1 MSPQSESAAEQ
12 ELNALQEKASR
23 LIPQCRFASAFEL
36 FGELRRRARAEA
48 HVVHYI
54 WATFHQ
60 MDLAQYLLDFQQ
72 MRERAVEL
80 IALLQHEERA
90 RQIQSDL
97 SQAQYDYLTY
107 SMSSCGY
114 ENLAEA
120 TGQLGGYNSEG
131 MHACI
136 ADGIQIC
143 RRTGKTS
150 CVSCF
155 REYACDVYTAAD
167 DVELAAHQCRAVRD
181 QSGNWS
187 DRGDR
192 RWLAVMRL
200 SWLDA
205 LHGRFEAAVEGSSR
219 ALVLAEEPAVSVPLE
234 ASIRTGLLRD
244 TVLLASGLNA
254 QFVGSETNGL
264 FPAAGESPFF
274 EHHRDLNAAL
284 SAALEESW
292 ERAVQLLHP
301 WDQRLLRSGALHLWF
316 ETRLRLTAVRVLAGE
331 RGQAE
336 RLARGLERRARA
348 AHDYLTLRRLQ
359 LVMDADDPS
368 PIALVVPRHRVCG
381 HVTAGQLSGTGVTR
395 PAEGH
400 VEATAAAEE
409 TFQSHSAADGGGAEL
424 SVAVKDESKDESVV
438 AEAPATPLAGRISEL
453 HERISE
459 FTRSP
464 APEEYYALRSELLKY
479 SPAAVT
485 DTADACSLLELM
497 VALSG
502 SGEDGDLIWRWG
514 NALIAGRR
522 ESAAAMSA
530 LAILGDSLRASGDEQ
545 MLERITD
552 ERTEQ
557 LHRQAMDL
565 APDSAPVFLR
575 AGQHFLAADN
585 AGEAERCLAR
595 AFRLQRENGVIA
607 RYLAELYRSTDRPR
621 DALHVLDL
629 CLREGCQDAQ
639 VAFDAGMLAYQMEQ
653 FDVARTCLMRYE
665 QLEGPTVW
673 VHYYLALCSY
683 EQGDYAGALQ
693 HVVRDRELRGE
704 DGWHLRVVEVIS
716 QTRLQKSDEQ
726 LETIRELAETPLF
739 EIGFLSTTG
748 LTDLLQRLGSV
759 LEDEYPD
766 SPLLQHV
773 ERRLLRAGLMPD
785 TWFHFQRENSS
796 EQPQDDLHLY
806 RCLIY
811 QPLDENWLL
820 DPDRLSEQED
830 WTGYYT
836 EWGVLARS
844 EDDAVE
850 TALRY
855 QSLCHDIPAEM
866 REVIEAGDS
875 YREIAG
881 VVWQSSRYMAGT
893 DDEGPSERPDD
904 GDIPDSD
911 NEDSEW
917 G

>member
-1 MSPQSESAAEQ
+1 MSPQSESAAEH

-23 LIPQCRFASAFEL
+23 LIPQCRFAGAFEL
-36 FGELRRRARAEA
+36 FGELRRRARSESHA
-48 HVVHYI
+48 VHYI

-60 MDLAQYLLDFQQ
+60 MDLAQYVLDFQQ

-90 RQIQSDL
+90 RQIQADL
-97 SQAQYDYLTY
+97 SQPQYDYLAY
-107 SMSSCGY
+107 SMSSCAY

-167 DVELAAHQCRAVRD
+167 DVEIAAHQCRAVRD

-205 LHGRFEAAVEGSSR
+205 LHGRFEAAVEGSAR
-219 ALVLAEEPAVSVPLE
+219 ALLLAEEPAVSVPLE

-244 TVLLASGLNA
+244 TVLLASGCVA
-254 QFVGSETNGL
+254 EFSESAANGL
-264 FPAAGESPFF
+264 FPPAGESAFF
-274 EHHRDLNAAL
+274 EHHRDLNLAL
-284 SAALEESW
+284 AAALEESW
-292 ERAVQLLHP
+292 EEAVQLLHP

-316 ETRLRLTAVRVLAGE
+316 ETRLRLTAVRILAGE

-359 LVMDADDPS
+359 LLMDSDDPS
-368 PIALVVPRHRVCG
+368 PIALVVPRHRISG
-381 HVTAGQLSGTGVTR
+381 HVTAGQLSGLRVVDQ
-395 PAEGH
+395 AEGQEDA
-400 VEATAAAEE
+400 VAAAAIPLIPCSDSAEGAGAEESSAAEE
-409 TFQSHSAADGGGAEL
+409 TNVS
-424 SVAVKDESKDESVV
+424 
-438 AEAPATPLAGRISEL
+438 AEAEETPLAGRIVEL
-453 HERISE
+453 HKRIAAFTER
-459 FTRSP
+459 P
-464 APEEYYALRSELLKY
+464 APEEYYALRAEVLQFG
-479 SPAAVT
+479 PTTVT
-485 DTADACSLLELM
+485 HTADACSLLELM

-502 SGEDGDLIWRWG
+502 SGEDGDLVWRWG

-585 AGEAERCLAR
+585 SGEAERCLAR
-595 AFRLQRENGVIA
+595 AFRLERNNGVIA

-653 FDVARTCLMRYE
+653 FDAARTCLMRYE

-716 QTRLQKSDEQ
+716 QTRLQRSDEQ
-726 LETIRELAETPLF
+726 LEVIRELAETPLH

-766 SPLLQHV
+766 SELLKYV

-785 TWFHFQRENSS
+785 TWFHYQRENSK
-796 EQPQDDLHLY
+796 EPPQDDLHLY

-820 DPDRLSEQED
+820 DPDRLTEQED
-830 WTGYYT
+830 WIGYYT
-836 EWGVLARS
+836 EWGVLAES
-844 EDDAVE
+844 EDDALE

-855 QSLCHDIPAEM
+855 QSLCHDIPAEV
-866 REVIEAGDS
+866 REVIDTGDS
-875 YREIAG
+875 YREVPG
-881 VVWQSSRYMAGT
+881 VVWQSSRYMAGV
-893 DDEGPSERPDD
+893 DDD
-904 GDIPDSD
+904 GLSD
-911 NEDSEW
+911 GSDDDDAADGDDDKSDW
-917 G
+917 